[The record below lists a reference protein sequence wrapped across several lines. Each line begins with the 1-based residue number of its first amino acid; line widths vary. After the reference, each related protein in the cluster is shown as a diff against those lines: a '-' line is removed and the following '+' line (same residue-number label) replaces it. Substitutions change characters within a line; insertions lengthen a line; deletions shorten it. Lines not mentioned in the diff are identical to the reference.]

1 MFVLRNIIEQ
11 CEEFRRPIVMN
22 FIDFRKAFDSIHRPS
37 MWKILEHY
45 CKPKKIINIIKHM
58 YDESRCS
65 VRVGHEQTDW
75 FSVETGVRQGDV
87 LSSPLFNLVLYFI
100 LRKLDVLEGGITWT
114 GSGKLKDLDYA
125 EDICLLAENSAETQ
139 NLTNR
144 LAEDAAKI

>member
-1 MFVLRNIIEQ
+1 
-11 CEEFRRPIVMN
+11 
-22 FIDFRKAFDSIHRPS
+22 
-37 MWKILEHY
+37 
-45 CKPKKIINIIKHM
+45 M
-58 YDESRCS
+58 YDELRCS

-87 LSSPLFNLVLYFI
+87 LSSPLFNLVLDFI